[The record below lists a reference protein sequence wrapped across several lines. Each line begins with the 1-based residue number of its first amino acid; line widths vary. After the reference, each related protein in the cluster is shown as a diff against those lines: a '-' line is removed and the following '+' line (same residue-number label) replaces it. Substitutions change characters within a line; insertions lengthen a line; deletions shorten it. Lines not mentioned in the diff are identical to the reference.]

1 MVGQQIDTIYLIA
14 KKSILENDSLDI
26 TDMSGKTLIN
36 LFRDNDK
43 NTPYDEWEDMYSLMV
58 ETKEDGVFISET
70 FEQAVGDLDSDSS
83 DCNPL
88 YPYTIAEP
96 LMTVLNLVDIG
107 YVTTTVYTCPEYA
120 EDYEESEK
128 KLIIKLS
135 DSRVFEI
142 DENHNAM
149 IYKEG
154 KIDYSNRI
162 SIFGDKT
169 KDELEGISKFKDYDF
184 DIGQY
189 LSLASPYLSF
199 TDEEQRN
206 LKTLLS

>member
-1 MVGQQIDTIYLIA
+1 
-14 KKSILENDSLDI
+14 
-26 TDMSGKTLIN
+26 MSGKTLIN
-36 LFRDNDK
+36 LFRYNEK

-58 ETKEDGVFISET
+58 ETKDDVIFISET

-88 YPYTIAEP
+88 YPYTIAKP

-107 YVTTTVYTCPEYA
+107 YVATTLYTFPEYA
-120 EDYEESEK
+120 EYHEEREK

-142 DENHNAM
+142 DEDHNAM

-154 KIDYSNRI
+154 KIDY
-162 SIFGDKT
+162 
-169 KDELEGISKFKDYDF
+169 
-184 DIGQY
+184 
-189 LSLASPYLSF
+189 
-199 TDEEQRN
+199 
-206 LKTLLS
+206 

>member
-1 MVGQQIDTIYLIA
+1 MVGQQIDTIHLKG
-14 KKSILENDSLDI
+14 KKSILENDSLDK

-36 LFRDNDK
+36 LFRDNEK

-58 ETKEDGVFISET
+58 ETKEDDVFISET
-70 FEQAVGDLDSDSS
+70 FEQAVGDLSSDSS

-96 LMTVLNLVDIG
+96 LLTVLNLVNIG
-107 YVTTTVYTCPEYA
+107 YVTTTVYTYPEYA
-120 EDYEESEK
+120 ENYEESEK

-135 DSRVFEI
+135 DARFFEI

-184 DIGQY
+184 DIGEY

-199 TDEEQRN
+199 TDEEQKN
-206 LKTLLS
+206 LKTLFD